1 MRPSR
6 QTSESTTVY
15 FNASRLNIWYGLILL
30 VFALFL
36 VRLFY
41 LQVIQH
47 NHYRVLA
54 HQGQYKEYEI
64 PADRGIIEAHDGN
77 SVVPIVL
84 NESVYTLF
92 ADPKYVK
99 DPKKTADE
107 LARIIGG
114 NANEYEEKMRA
125 DTRYAILAKKLPK
138 EKHEEIDKLEIKGIG
153 TRATPQR
160 TYPQG
165 SLASQILGFVDDEG
179 EGKYGVEQ
187 YLNEQLKG
195 KPGEL
200 KAITDA
206 QGVPLI
212 GAGDNVR
219 RDPEQ
224 GKRTLL
230 TIDLSMQKRVE
241 DTLKTHLEQVRS
253 KSGSVVVID
262 PSDGAIKAMANYPT
276 YNPAEFNKV
285 EDPAVFSNSAISSP
299 MEPGSVMKTLT
310 VAAGLDAGVVSPST
324 TYYDPSFYKIGD
336 ATVRNVEEDGGAA
349 TRSISDILRYSLNTG
364 ATYILMQLGGG
375 SLNEQGRVKW
385 HDYMTNHYQFGKKT
399 GIEQGYEAEGYVPSP
414 TEGYGLDIQY
424 ANTSFGQGVNT
435 SVLQVAAAF
444 TAVINGGTYY
454 RPHVIEP
461 DDPNKKD
468 VVRSDVVKPEVSE
481 VLRQMSENAVQ
492 NNYRFLKR
500 PGYKVGGKTGTA
512 EVPKPEG
519 GYYTDR
525 YNGTFVGYVGGDTPQ
540 YVIMVRVDEPKV
552 AGYAGT
558 TAAAPLFGKTM
569 DMLIQ
574 NYAVSQVTN

>member
-1 MRPSR
+1 MKPLRQNSGSPIYFDPSR
-6 QTSESTTVY
+6 IN
-15 FNASRLNIWYGLILL
+15 FWYGLIFL
-30 VFALFL
+30 VFSLFL

-41 LQVIQH
+41 LQIIQH
-47 NHYRVLA
+47 NHYSLIA

-64 PADRGIIEAHDGN
+64 PADRGVIEARDGN
-77 SVVPIVL
+77 SIVPIVL
-84 NESVYTLF
+84 NEDMYTLF
-92 ADPKYVK
+92 ADPKYIK
-99 DPKKTADE
+99 DPQATADQ

-114 NANEYEEKMRA
+114 NANEYEEMMRA
-125 DTRYAILAKKLPK
+125 DTRYAVLAKKLPK

-165 SLASQILGFVDDEG
+165 ALASQILGFVDDEG
-179 EGKYGVEQ
+179 EGKYGIEQ
-187 YLNEQLKG
+187 YLNDELKG

-206 QGVPLI
+206 QGVPLV
-212 GAGDNVR
+212 GAGDNIR
-219 RDPEQ
+219 RDPDP

-230 TIDLSMQKRVE
+230 TIDLSMQRRVE
-241 DTLKTHLEQVRS
+241 DTLKQHLEQVRS
-253 KSGSVVVID
+253 KSGSVIVMD
-262 PSDGAIKAMANYPT
+262 PTNGAIKAMANYPT

-285 EDPAVFSNSAISSP
+285 EDPSVFSNSAVSSP
-299 MEPGSVMKTLT
+299 MEPGSIMKPLT
-310 VAAGLDAGVVSPST
+310 VAAGLNEGVVAAST
-324 TYYDPSFYKIGD
+324 TYHDPSFYKIGD

-349 TRSISDILRYSLNTG
+349 RRSIADILRYSLNTG

-385 HDYMTNHYQFGKKT
+385 HDYMTNHYFFGKNT

-424 ANTSFGQGVNT
+424 ANTSFGQGINAT
-435 SVLQVAAAF
+435 PLQMAAAF
-444 TAVINGGTYY
+444 SSTINGGVYY
-454 RPHVIEP
+454 KPHLVESRDNSAGKIVRP
-461 DDPNKKD
+461 D
-468 VVRSDVVKPEVSE
+468 VVSPEVSAT
-481 VLRQMSENAVQ
+481 LRDMNENSVQ

-500 PGYKVGGKTGTA
+500 AGYKVGGKTGTA

-519 GYYTDR
+519 GYYNDR
-525 YNGTFVGYVGGDTPQ
+525 YNGTFLGYVGGNTPQ

-574 NYAVSQVTN
+574 NYAVSQVSN